1 MKNAR
6 GVLVG
11 GARVPTVRDRV
22 VPTLK
27 GHCAAVAE
35 RGACCVL
42 LCVACEWCVIEN
54 IMGPRR
60 FLSANHNIQVWA
72 SGLCV

>member
-1 MKNAR
+1 MVQGCRRCAI
-6 GVLVG
+6 VSC
-11 GARVPTVRDRV
+11 P
-22 VPTLK
+22 LK